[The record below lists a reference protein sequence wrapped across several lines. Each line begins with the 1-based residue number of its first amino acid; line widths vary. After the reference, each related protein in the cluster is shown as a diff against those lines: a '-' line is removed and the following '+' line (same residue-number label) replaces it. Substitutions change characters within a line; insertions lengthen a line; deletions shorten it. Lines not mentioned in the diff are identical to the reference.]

1 MASFEDQLSEL
12 EKVVEQLERG
22 DLSLD
27 ESVSLFE
34 RGVHLSNACKAQ
46 LSSAESRI
54 QVLLEPE
61 EHGPVRVE
69 ELALTVA
76 DEEIDEEDEELLNL
90 VRYSRA
96 PQLEMTF
103 SGGVCRRCDDILA
116 IPSAGVARR
125 TIQDM
130 PAHGRTHGST
140 RS

>member
-54 QVLLEPE
+54 KVLLEPE

-69 ELALTVA
+69 ELALAVA
-76 DEEIDEEDEELLNL
+76 DEEGEDEEDVDEE
-90 VRYSRA
+90 
-96 PQLEMTF
+96 
-103 SGGVCRRCDDILA
+103 
-116 IPSAGVARR
+116 
-125 TIQDM
+125 
-130 PAHGRTHGST
+130 
-140 RS
+140 